1 MVKLISLLTTLAL
14 ILTTFA
20 ACSSADDSGADET
33 TAAPTTTAAETEAE
47 TEPAYELG
55 VPDELDYNGY
65 TFRFLGCPGENKTT
79 ESYFLQFTY
88 DQEDGDIFND
98 SLYKRNEYV
107 KEYLNIELET
117 QTHGTLTDIGAFR
130 KSVRAQDDSFD
141 CGIWIDRFALGAA
154 QEDMVYPLH
163 EMAKMYVD
171 LDAPWWLTNVN
182 DALSIDNKLYFG
194 AGAYDLSIYGST
206 QMLLFNKN
214 LAADLQ
220 LADMYDL
227 VRTGKWTTDA
237 MYENMKLATAD
248 LNGDSKQDKDDRWGF
263 NYIGN
268 FCDFAMMSGN
278 GAYYILKDEDDL
290 PYFAASGNER
300 LIQISDVLVHM
311 LKDEAYAIQH
321 DDMATQYKNGHP
333 YENVVSM
340 FADSKSLYVGAGAM
354 YMGNLRNMED
364 DFGILP
370 FPKLEEYEA
379 GTEFS
384 SWLFGVLG
392 YIVPTTISDPEMA
405 SAVLEMIAYS
415 SYEMVVPS
423 YLETVLQLKS
433 TRDDDSAEMLKMLTK
448 SSNYCI
454 DLAHTYFLDSTN
466 PVYGA
471 AHNDGPEKIA
481 STIEKNMTK
490 IEKQLQKT
498 IEKFQ
503 ELN

>member
-1 MVKLISLLTTLAL
+1 MVKLISLLTTLTL

-47 TEPAYELG
+47 TEPVYELG

-79 ESYFLQFTY
+79 ESYFIQFTY
-88 DQEDGDIFND
+88 DEENGDIFND

-107 KEYLNIELET
+107 KEYLNIEFET
-117 QTHGTLTDIGAFR
+117 QTHGTLTGIGAFR
-130 KSVRAQDDSFD
+130 KAVRAQDDSFD

-154 QEDMVYPLH
+154 QENMVYPLH
-163 EMAKMYVD
+163 EMAKMHVD
-171 LDAPWWLTNVN
+171 LNAPWWLSEVN
-182 DALSIDNKLYFG
+182 NELSIDNKLYFG

-206 QMLLFNKN
+206 QLLLFNKN
-214 LAADLQ
+214 MAADLQ
-220 LADMYDL
+220 LADMYNL
-227 VRTGKWTTDA
+227 VRTGKWTVNA

-248 LNGDSKQDKDDRWGF
+248 LNGDSKQDKDDQWGF
-263 NYIGN
+263 NWIDN
-268 FCDFAMMSGN
+268 FCNFSMTSGN
-278 GAYYILKDEDDL
+278 GAYYILKDENDL
-290 PYFAASGNER
+290 PYFAASGNE
-300 LIQISDVLVHM
+300 QLVKIREAVGQVM
-311 LKDEAYAIQH
+311 QDPAYAIQH
-321 DDMATQYKNGHP
+321 DDMASQYKSGHP
-333 YENVVSM
+333 YENVISM
-340 FADSKSLYVGAGAM
+340 FADSKSLYAGGGAM
-354 YMGNLRNMED
+354 YLNNLRGMED
-364 DFGILP
+364 EFGILP
-370 FPKLEEYEA
+370 FPKLEEYDA
-379 GTEFS
+379 GTEFT

-405 SAVLEMIAYS
+405 SAVLELIAYS
-415 SYEMVVPS
+415 SYEMVVPE

-433 TRDDDSAEMLKMLTK
+433 TRDDDSAEMLEMLTNSK
-448 SSNYCI
+448 NYRI
-454 DLAHTYFLDSTN
+454 DLAHTYFLDSTS
-466 PVYGA
+466 PVYGIKPGE
-471 AHNDGPEKIA
+471 DDQIA